1 VDDSITGNLR
11 AWGQAQVS
19 VPPEANAE
27 YSRGSEPF
35 GRLLVRGER
44 VLSAPDQEPHSQPR
58 EWRSGALV
66 AVVLAAGF
74 GAFLIIVSQFT
85 ALYHVHVATSA
96 APVKTVGTG
105 GNHAWAP
112 IPLALLAAVL
122 AFAAYRYRNRT
133 ALLAI
138 ALLGVVTLLIALLGD
153 LPDVHATGLIG
164 SGAGQYVEGTAS
176 PSAGLYMETLGA
188 IVLLVSGGVGFLLL
202 APPRSVDAASRPP
215 DPASRPADLASP
227 PADPA
232 SRPADPA
239 SRPADG

>member
-11 AWGQAQVS
+11 AWGRAQVS

-35 GRLLVRGER
+35 GRMLVRGER
-44 VLSAPDQEPHSQPR
+44 PRSAPVPEPR
-58 EWRSGALV
+58 EGRSV
-66 AVVLAAGF
+66 ATAVVVLAVVV
-74 GAFLIIVSQFT
+74 GAVLIIVSQFT
-85 ALYHVHVATSA
+85 ALYHVHVPTSV
-96 APVKTVGTG
+96 APAKTVGTG

-112 IPLALLAAVL
+112 IPLALLAIVL
-122 AFAAYRYRNRT
+122 AYAAYRYGNRL

-138 ALLGVVTLLIALLGD
+138 ALLGIVTLAIALLGD

-164 SGAGQYVEGTAS
+164 SGASQYVEGTAS

-202 APPRSVDAASRPP
+202 TPSGSEEA
-215 DPASRPADLASP
+215 
-227 PADPA
+227 
-232 SRPADPA
+232 
-239 SRPADG
+239 

>member
-1 VDDSITGNLR
+1 MDDSITGNLR
-11 AWGQAQVS
+11 AWGRAQVS

-35 GRLLVRGER
+35 GRMLVRGER
-44 VLSAPDQEPHSQPR
+44 VRSAPFPEPR
-58 EWRSGALV
+58 EDHSVATAVVILAAVLGAL
-66 AVVLAAGF
+66 
-74 GAFLIIVSQFT
+74 LIIVSQFT
-85 ALYHVHVATSA
+85 ALYHVHVPTSV

-112 IPLALLAAVL
+112 IPLALLAVVL
-122 AFAAYRYRNRT
+122 AYVAYRYRNRP

-164 SGAGQYVEGTAS
+164 SGASQYAEGTAT

-188 IVLLVSGGVGFLLL
+188 VVLLVSGGLGFLMLTSSG
-202 APPRSVDAASRPP
+202 PED
-215 DPASRPADLASP
+215 D
-227 PADPA
+227 
-232 SRPADPA
+232 
-239 SRPADG
+239 

>member
-1 VDDSITGNLR
+1 MDDSITGNLR
-11 AWGQAQVS
+11 AWGRAQVS

-44 VLSAPDQEPHSQPR
+44 VRSAPHPESQEGS
-58 EWRSGALV
+58 SV
-66 AVVLAAGF
+66 AIAVVVLAALL
-74 GAFLIIVSQFT
+74 GAVLIIVSQFT

-138 ALLGVVTLLIALLGD
+138 ALLGVVTLVIALLGD

-164 SGAGQYVEGTAS
+164 SGASQYVEGTAS

-202 APPRSVDAASRPP
+202 PPHRPAPGENR
-215 DPASRPADLASP
+215 PASA
-227 PADPA
+227 
-232 SRPADPA
+232 
-239 SRPADG
+239 

>member
-1 VDDSITGNLR
+1 MVDDSITGNLR

-35 GRLLVRGER
+35 GPLLVRGER
-44 VLSAPDQEPHSQPR
+44 ARSAPHPEPR
-58 EWRSGALV
+58 EGRSVALV
-66 AVVLAAGF
+66 VVVLAALL
-74 GAFLIIVSQFT
+74 GALLIVISQFT
-85 ALYHVHVATSA
+85 ALYHVHVATSV

-122 AFAAYRYRNRT
+122 AFAAYRYGNRA

-164 SGAGQYVEGTAS
+164 SGASQYVEGTAS

-188 IVLLVSGGVGFLLL
+188 IVLLVSGGVGYLLL
-202 APPRSVDAASRPP
+202 APPRPAA
-215 DPASRPADLASP
+215 D
-227 PADPA
+227 
-232 SRPADPA
+232 
-239 SRPADG
+239 

>member
-1 VDDSITGNLR
+1 MDDSITGNLR

-35 GRLLVRGER
+35 ER
-44 VLSAPDQEPHSQPR
+44 VLVRDESAHSAPHPEPH
-58 EWRSGALV
+58 EGRSAATAAVALAAVLGAL
-66 AVVLAAGF
+66 
-74 GAFLIIVSQFT
+74 LIIVAQFT
-85 ALYHVHVATSA
+85 ALYHVHVPTSA
-96 APVKTVGTG
+96 TPVKSVGTG

-122 AFAAYRYRNRT
+122 AFAAYRYRNRV

-138 ALLGVVTLLIALLGD
+138 ALLGVVTLAIALLGD

-164 SGAGQYVEGTAS
+164 SGASQYVEGTAS

-202 APPRSVDAASRPP
+202 APSRRQS
-215 DPASRPADLASP
+215 D
-227 PADPA
+227 
-232 SRPADPA
+232 
-239 SRPADG
+239 

>member
-35 GRLLVRGER
+35 GRMLVRDESAR
-44 VLSAPDQEPHSQPR
+44 SAPHPEPH
-58 EWRSGALV
+58 EGRSAAAAAVALAAALGAL
-66 AVVLAAGF
+66 
-74 GAFLIIVSQFT
+74 LIIVSQFT
-85 ALYHVHVATSA
+85 ALYHVHVPTSV

-122 AFAAYRYRNRT
+122 AFAAYRYRNRF

-138 ALLGVVTLLIALLGD
+138 ALLGVVTLAIALLGD

-164 SGAGQYVEGTAS
+164 SGASQYVEGTAS

-188 IVLLVSGGVGFLLL
+188 IVLLVSGGVGFLLM
-202 APPRSVDAASRPP
+202 APPRPAAE
-215 DPASRPADLASP
+215 
-227 PADPA
+227 
-232 SRPADPA
+232 
-239 SRPADG
+239 

>member
-1 VDDSITGNLR
+1 MDDSITGNLR

-27 YSRGSEPF
+27 YSRGSEPL
-35 GRLLVRGER
+35 RRMLVRDESAR
-44 VLSAPDQEPHSQPR
+44 SAPHPEPR
-58 EWRSGALV
+58 EGRSAATAAVGLAAVVGAL
-66 AVVLAAGF
+66 
-74 GAFLIIVSQFT
+74 LIIVAQFT
-85 ALYHVHVATSA
+85 ALYHVHVPTSV

-112 IPLALLAAVL
+112 IPLALLAVVF
-122 AFAAYRYRNRT
+122 AFAAYRYRSRV

-138 ALLGVVTLLIALLGD
+138 ALLGVVTLAIALLGD

-164 SGAGQYVEGTAS
+164 SGANQYVEGTAS

-202 APPRSVDAASRPP
+202 GSPRAPTN
-215 DPASRPADLASP
+215 
-227 PADPA
+227 
-232 SRPADPA
+232 
-239 SRPADG
+239 